1 MQHGRTAAVTGPNG
15 MPDQWSYSA
24 PSGAASTRKLSR
36 RTIVLGSVG
45 IGVVVVLVAALVAWL
60 AWPHSAPIEHADAP
74 EKGRPL
80 LSDKPPT
87 MILNAIDFDSLY
99 PPGYTEFDYTKM
111 NKDSGYTYDP
121 DRDYKSTSEPP
132 DCTASDDPLY
142 AAELG
147 LDTDDDPERYQDSK
161 ISRLMYPVDDPGGNK
176 EDSKSFSLA
185 VFPSKDP
192 TSLDFARQWYE
203 RCKGAKVT
211 TVVSKH
217 GQVIET
223 EVITI
228 DFGTVAAPESAA
240 DDSFAMT
247 KDGKERCNYYGLV
260 RGMIVNVTCPPEQKD
275 AGAQLFRKVVIG
287 LQEV

>member
-1 MQHGRTAAVTGPNG
+1 MSGPNG

-24 PSGAASTRKLSR
+24 PPGATSPRKLSR
-36 RTIVLGSVG
+36 RTIILGSVG
-45 IGVVVVLVAALVAWL
+45 IGVAVVLVAALVAWL
-60 AWPHSAPIEHADAP
+60 AWPRSAPIEHADAP

-111 NKDSGYTYDP
+111 NQSGGSGYDP
-121 DRDYKSTSEPP
+121 DREYKFTSEPQG
-132 DCTASDDPLY
+132 CTSDDDPLY
-142 AAELG
+142 TAKWDFG
-147 LDTDDDPERYQDSK
+147 GDDDPERYKDAR

-176 EDSKSFSLA
+176 EDSKSFSLT
-185 VFPSKDP
+185 VFPSKEP

-203 RCKGAKVT
+203 RCKGAKIT
-211 TVVSKH
+211 TVISKH

-223 EVITI
+223 KTRSLDHVVI
-228 DFGTVAAPESAA
+228 AAPESAA
-240 DDSFAMT
+240 DDSFALT
-247 KDGKERCNYYGLV
+247 STEREECDYYGLV